1 MASFSHVNSN
11 FQKNLFSDQ
20 SLCLI
25 RQDLIGP
32 GFYKSSPA
40 MRKLLSFL
48 KRLENMTAQLIDG
61 NAISKKVLAQVKT
74 GVDARRAKGL
84 RAPGLAV
91 VLVGDDPA
99 SAVYVGKKKK
109 SCAECGIESFAY
121 TLPTATTQNEL
132 LALVDELNAKP
143 EVDGI
148 LVQLP
153 LPKHIDSELV
163 LDRILPAKDVDGF
176 HPYNLGRLA
185 QKRPLLRP
193 CTPKGVMT
201 LLSESGITLAGLDAV
216 VVGASNIVGKPMT
229 LELLMAGCT
238 VTTCH
243 SRTRN
248 LPEVVKRADLVVAAV
263 GKMHFVK
270 TEWIKPGAIV
280 IDVGIHRMENN
291 KLTGDVEPSAA
302 ASAAWFTPVPG
313 GVGPMTV
320 ASLMENTLEAANQ
333 RAG

>member
-1 MASFSHVNSN
+1 
-11 FQKNLFSDQ
+11 
-20 SLCLI
+20 
-25 RQDLIGP
+25 
-32 GFYKSSPA
+32 
-40 MRKLLSFL
+40 
-48 KRLENMTAQLIDG
+48 MTAQLIDG
-61 NAISKKVLAQVKT
+61 NSISKKVLADVKA
-74 GVDARRAKGL
+74 GVEQRLTKGL

-121 TLPTATTQNEL
+121 TLPASTTQDEL
-132 LALVDELNAKP
+132 LKLVDELNAKP

-153 LPKHIDSELV
+153 LPKHIDSNLV
-163 LDRILPAKDVDGF
+163 LDRILPEKDVDGF
-176 HPYNLGRLA
+176 HPFNLGLLA

-201 LLSESGITLAGLDAV
+201 LLAQTGIHLAGLDAV
-216 VVGASNIVGKPMT
+216 VIGASNIVGKPMT

-243 SRTRN
+243 SRTKN
-248 LPEVVKRADLVVAAV
+248 LPEIVKRADLVVAAV
-263 GKMHFVK
+263 GKMHYVK
-270 TEWIKPGAIV
+270 ADWIKSGAIV

-291 KLTGDVEPSAA
+291 KLTGDVEPSVVGH
-302 ASAAWFTPVPG
+302 AAWFTPVPG

-333 RAG
+333 RNG